1 MKVLGFYMMC
11 VLSVCVKSLQSCL
24 TLQPYAL
31 QPIRLLC
38 AWDFLGKNTRVG
50 CHALLQ
56 EIFLTQGS
64 NPHLMSYALT
74 GRFFLPLCH
83 QGSPFIMTTKK
94 ITSEVTMEHTSH
106 NYRLDVAYELPA
118 HRPGLCRKPSPLK
131 KKNQKQ

>member
-50 CHALLQ
+50 CHFLFQGIFPIQGLNPCLLFLLQ
-56 EIFLTQGS
+56 CQAGS
-64 NPHLMSYALT
+64 
-74 GRFFLPLCH
+74 LPLAPAGKQCPPDSSVH
-83 QGSPFIMTTKK
+83 RIFQARYWSG
-94 ITSEVTMEHTSH
+94 
-106 NYRLDVAYELPA
+106 LPCPP
-118 HRPGLCRKPSPLK
+118 PGDLPYQPRDRIQVSCIAGGFFTI
-131 KKNQKQ
+131 